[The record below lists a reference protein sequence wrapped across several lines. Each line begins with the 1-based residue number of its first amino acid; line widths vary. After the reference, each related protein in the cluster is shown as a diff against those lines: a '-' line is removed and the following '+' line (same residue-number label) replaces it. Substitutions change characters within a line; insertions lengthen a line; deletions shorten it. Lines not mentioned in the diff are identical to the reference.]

1 MIKSLVSQISNIFK
15 DENFNIKKVI
25 QVKAI
30 LSYLFVFITIFPV
43 FAKSEILYEKFE
55 NFGKI
60 FLEF

>member
-30 LSYLFVFITIFPV
+30 FNYFFVFITNLTG
-43 FAKSEILYEKFE
+43 FAK
-55 NFGKI
+55 
-60 FLEF
+60 